1 MSPSPEQRRT
11 ASMATSESTPISAH
25 HSYDSL
31 TAWSGGETGLGD
43 ARSPERLPKVVA
55 LASRPPVTPSHG
67 AWKPAP
73 GGLAPIVS
81 RALGQ
86 RGGAWL
92 SWNGAAGTEQPPQD
106 LPGLDYRVFTFTL
119 GRADAEGFYGG
130 YSNRTLWPLFHDMVV
145 PPVFRDSW
153 WPGYVSANQSFAVAA
168 QIASER
174 VGDRPT
180 IWVHDYHLMLVP
192 EKLRALGV
200 TNPVSFFLHTPF
212 PSPAIFGRL
221 PRRDEILAGLGGADL
236 IGFQT
241 EADRHRFASA
251 WSRGGMGRCP
261 ATIAVPASIDAEVFR
276 HAATDPANTRRAS
289 TLRKRLGD
297 RVLLFG
303 VERLDYTKGI
313 PEKLRALEVLFE
325 RRNDL
330 RRRVVYVQVAHPSRE
345 RVPEYQK
352 LRAKVER
359 QFGRLNGRFTDPGH
373 DVPFRYLHRSVS
385 AEQLMAY
392 YLAADVALV
401 TPLRDGMN
409 LVAKE
414 YVTVQAAAK
423 GNGALVLSEFAGA
436 AVELSDALHCN
447 PYDPVGT
454 ADAIERAIE
463 MSDEERRKRLSI
475 MAVQVENNDITHWAD
490 QLLRTAEGVS
500 QVPTA
505 DTQYA

>member
-1 MSPSPEQRRT
+1 
-11 ASMATSESTPISAH
+11 MATSESTPISPH
-25 HSYDSL
+25 QSHDSCA
-31 TAWSGGETGLGD
+31 TRSSGETGLGD
-43 ARSPERLPKVVA
+43 ARTSGPLPKVVA
-55 LASRPPVTPSHG
+55 LASRPPVVLSG
-67 AWKPAP
+67 GVWKPAP

-92 SWNGAAGTEQPPQD
+92 SWSGAAGSEQPPQD
-106 LPGLDYRVFTFTL
+106 IPGLDYRTFTFTL
-119 GRADAEGFYGG
+119 GRHDADGFYGG
-130 YSNRTLWPLFHDMVV
+130 YANRTLWPLFHDMVV
-145 PPVFRDSW
+145 PPVFKDSW
-153 WPGYVSANQSFAVAA
+153 WPGYVSANHSFAVGA

-192 EKLRALGV
+192 EMLRTLGV

-221 PRRDEILAGLGGADL
+221 PQRNEILAGLSGADL
-236 IGFQT
+236 IGFHT
-241 EADRHRFASA
+241 EADRQRFMSA
-251 WSRGGMGRCP
+251 WSRGGIGRCP
-261 ATIAVPASIDAEVFR
+261 VTIAVPASIDAAAFR
-276 HAATDPANTRRAS
+276 SAATDPANIRRAS
-289 TLRKRLGD
+289 ALRHWLGD
-297 RVLLFG
+297 RLLLFG

-313 PEKLRALEVLFE
+313 PEKLRALEVLLD
-325 RRNDL
+325 RREDL
-330 RRRVVYVQVAHPSRE
+330 RRRIVYVQVAHPSRE
-345 RVPEYQK
+345 RVPEYQD
-352 LRAKVER
+352 LRVKVER
-359 QFGRLNGRFTDPGH
+359 EVGRLNGKFTEPGH

-385 AEQLMAY
+385 QSQLMAY
-392 YLAADVALV
+392 YMAADVAVV

-414 YVTVQAAAK
+414 YVIAQSAAK

-436 AVELSDALHCN
+436 AVELTDAIQCN

-463 MSDEERRKRLSI
+463 MTDEERRKRLSV

-490 QLLRTAEGVS
+490 QLLRTAESVC

-505 DTQYA
+505 DSQCA